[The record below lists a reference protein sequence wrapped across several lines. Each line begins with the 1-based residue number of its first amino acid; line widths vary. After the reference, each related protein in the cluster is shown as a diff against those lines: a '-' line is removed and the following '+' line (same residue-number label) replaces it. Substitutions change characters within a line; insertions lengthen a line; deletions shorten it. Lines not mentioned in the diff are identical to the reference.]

1 MKHKF
6 IVVFCHSRATEL
18 DKCLTSLRNAR
29 GFSSWKLIVVQQY
42 GNHKVDKILA
52 KHRSITDTSIGVKP
66 RYNSVLGNIN
76 NNRILGMS
84 MAFKEFNADCV
95 LGIEEDNQISA
106 DALEFIDFISETY
119 KNKRYFRGINLGSV
133 EYGKNLNGGGYSL
146 LRSGMYGSAG
156 FLTRKTWFTLEKK
169 GFLNFDF
176 NDPRKPWDAI
186 IEFYLKSGFM
196 VTPNLSK
203 NLDIGYGGAFSPK
216 TPNDNFFI
224 SNKKSWIQSNKS
236 RNLTYRHIQIPHHFK
251 KDIVAYKGILNL
263 IYAARTNKIITGIS
277 QMIGIKRII
286 SKMLIKYSK

>member
-1 MKHKF
+1 MKNKF

-18 DKCLTSLRNAR
+18 DKCLTSLKNAKS
-29 GFSSWKLIVVQQY
+29 FSSWKLIVVQQY
-42 GNHKVDKILA
+42 GNNEVDKILA
-52 KHRSITDTSIGVKP
+52 KHRQITHAFIGVKP

-76 NNRILGMS
+76 NNRILGMN

-95 LGIEEDNQISA
+95 FGIEEDNQIST

-119 KNKRYFRGINLGSV
+119 KNKKHFRGINLGSV
-133 EYGKNLNGGGYSL
+133 EYGKHLTGSGYSL

-156 FLTRKTWFTLEKK
+156 CLTRRTWFAIEKK
-169 GFLNFDF
+169 GLLSFDF
-176 NDPRKPWDAI
+176 NDSSKPWDAV

-216 TPNDNFFI
+216 NSNHHFFV
-224 SNKKSWIQSNKS
+224 SNRRSWTQSKKSKS
-236 RNLTYRHIQIPHHFK
+236 LKYQHVQIPHNFK

-263 IYAARTNKIITGIS
+263 LYAARTNKIITRIS
-277 QMIGIKRII
+277 QMFGINRII
-286 SKMLIKYSK
+286 SNLLVKYTK